1 MWQFVLQT
9 STILPTAYRLRAK
22 VVVFTHFHAE
32 RWIGVEFTFCQQP
45 NYLFRVWKSFMC
57 TNKWSNIENSSENL
71 CSQMKN
77 RSNLCV
83 SLSSYIHSSNAHLSL
98 MMVMISVTETIFPC
112 MHLQITVC
120 HNYTCFISAH
130 IHHLNLLLH
139 KFSLCTIMNA
149 DSRQHYAHQTLCKGA
164 FTQIFRNKCK
174 KIWVWWIWSHIL
186 NPSPFLTLHESR
198 TFTFASCRH
207 LIIDFF
213 TGNSFSFW

>member
-1 MWQFVLQT
+1 
-9 STILPTAYRLRAK
+9 
-22 VVVFTHFHAE
+22 
-32 RWIGVEFTFCQQP
+32 
-45 NYLFRVWKSFMC
+45 MC
-57 TNKWSNIENSSENL
+57 TNKWSNIENSSGNL
-71 CSQMKN
+71 CSRLKN

-139 KFSLCTIMNA
+139 KYSLCTTMNA
-149 DSRQHYAHQTLCKGA
+149 SRRQHHAHQTLCMGA

-174 KIWVWWIWSHIL
+174 KIRVWWIWSHIL
-186 NPSPFLTLHESR
+186 NPSPFLTLHESL

-207 LIIDFF
+207 LNIDFLLEIHLVF
-213 TGNSFSFW
+213 GNRTLLLDWHATNEQKIYKKNNSFENIWKNRFIDEKNVPFQKLL